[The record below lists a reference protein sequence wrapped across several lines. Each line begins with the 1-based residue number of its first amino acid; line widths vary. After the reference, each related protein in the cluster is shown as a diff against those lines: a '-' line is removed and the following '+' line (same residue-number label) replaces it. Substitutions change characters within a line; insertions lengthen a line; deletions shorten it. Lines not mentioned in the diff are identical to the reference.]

1 MSDHNTKSILSEL
14 GYTFNSKI
22 KLSQL
27 IFLFL
32 SKKLGTSIL
41 GNKYLGRKKYGSDKI
56 QHYKCL
62 MGYFQNNHDISLEFV
77 NDLRKRLAK
86 IEKSDLTG
94 IESVVHF
101 RGGDFNATNDV
112 ILEKYYTKSLKDF
125 KKVLIITNDKNR
137 AHNFFSKNCPWL
149 SFEFTIGK
157 SLLEEFRILTDARH
171 ITGSNSTFCWWAAEL
186 SDAVIVQPK
195 EFYDF
200 TWKPNSRKKE

>member
-1 MSDHNTKSILSEL
+1 
-14 GYTFNSKI
+14 
-22 KLSQL
+22 
-27 IFLFL
+27 
-32 SKKLGTSIL
+32 
-41 GNKYLGRKKYGSDKI
+41 
-56 QHYKCL
+56 

-171 ITGSNSTFCWWAAEL
+171 ITGSNSTFCWWAARFACL
-186 SDAVIVQPK
+186 NKDNVAVYGPSLFEMNREYPRFPCRHVTVK
-195 EFYDF
+195 S
-200 TWKPNSRKKE
+200 KARKNNK